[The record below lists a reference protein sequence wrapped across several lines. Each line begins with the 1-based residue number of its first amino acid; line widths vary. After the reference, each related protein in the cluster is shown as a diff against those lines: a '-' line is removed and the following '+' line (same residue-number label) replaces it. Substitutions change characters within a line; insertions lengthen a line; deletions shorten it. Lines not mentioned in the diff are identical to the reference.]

1 MKLVTLIIGLL
12 CLTGN
17 SQSTKSLDSYTAS
30 NGITYSVGDEV
41 KLGKGSDTDG
51 KFVYV
56 TIGGWAVS
64 TNPEANRLP
73 AANAGLIVTIKKIKK
88 YDKKRMKKVVL
99 TVGGGNITNYLIDLE
114 NAIDQCEIENCGKD
128 NSDNISQETDK
139 YDKIKKL
146 KDLLDDGILTQEE
159 YESEKKKLL
168 EGQ

>member
-1 MKLVTLIIGLL
+1 MKLVTLIFGLFY
-12 CLTGN
+12 LTGN
-17 SQSTKSLDSYTAS
+17 SQATESLDSYTAS

-41 KLGKGSDTDG
+41 KLGKGSDSDG

-88 YDKKRMKKVVL
+88 YNKKRMKKVVL

-114 NAIDQCEIENCGKD
+114 NAIDKCEIENCVDDKQEV
-128 NSDNISQETDK
+128 SSQEPDK

-146 KDLLDDGILTQEE
+146 KDLLDEGILTKDE

-168 EGQ
+168 ESQ